1 MSFPSAIGALLRQLY
16 FRYFFRDLGERCI
29 FGDKLRILGEKNISI
44 GSFTWIDH
52 NVQLNASFGE
62 LKIGDRV
69 HIAPYSIL
77 SAGGGIYIDDFVGIS
92 SFAHIYSHSEI
103 PLRGKKMSGPM
114 VEESQKG
121 FKSAPVR
128 LEVFF
133 GSKLYCLARRYNWTG
148 AVVGANSVVTKSVE
162 PWTIVNGNPA
172 KKVGRRLAY
181 NFFLKL
187 LELYSIYRCTLYQNK
202 YIYFILWSL
211 TANCKIRN

>member
-1 MSFPSAIGALLRQLY
+1 MEDIHDFLKRDKNAKILLNLDQEKISLKEKLWLLLNAIFIELPKSFILSFPSAIGALLRQLY

-92 SFAHIYSHSEI
+92 LLHISIHT
-103 PLRGKKMSGPM
+103 
-114 VEESQKG
+114 QKY
-121 FKSAPVR
+121 
-128 LEVFF
+128 L
-133 GSKLYCLARRYNWTG
+133 
-148 AVVGANSVVTKSVE
+148 
-162 PWTIVNGNPA
+162 
-172 KKVGRRLAY
+172 
-181 NFFLKL
+181 
-187 LELYSIYRCTLYQNK
+187 
-202 YIYFILWSL
+202 
-211 TANCKIRN
+211 